1 MTPTDSLPPSFR
13 PGSDGPADRR
23 RIRREPPPQPAATGG
38 PTPRRRSTEGRF
50 PPAGAASPA
59 QAGATRA
66 MPSETRAVPGETR
79 AMRRP
84 AVPNRP
90 RPAEPTRALPVPGA
104 TSPADPDGPHSHAR
118 PGSSAVPMG
127 GPADAGAPEPTRV
140 IPVSSRSRGASVFP
154 DSGGTSVLPSP
165 ERTSVFPESG
175 RTSVFPNSGA
185 PSAPSRPEPWRPESR
200 RPEPRRPEPWRSAPS
215 AGEPFPPPRPEPAPR
230 PASAPRPVPP
240 GQAPPPRRRRR
251 LRPLRWIA
259 VVLVLLIVLV
269 AARAAWLWHRV
280 EDGVGRVDALSGAAD
295 TDGETWLIVGSDARS
310 SGGPV
315 QDETEGARADSIMLL
330 HKAPNGKAAL
340 ISLPR
345 DTYVEIPDEGGD
357 KINAA
362 YSYGGPEL
370 LVRTVEELSGLTV
383 DHYVEVGMGGVQE
396 MVDAVDG
403 VKVCLDYDVDDP
415 DSGLTWDTS
424 QGTCQ
429 TVDGTKALAY
439 SRMRKSDP
447 TGDIGRGLRQRAVIS
462 AVVSKA
468 MGVQTLVNFSRQ
480 DALVDAGTGALTI
493 DRDSGTSSLFGML
506 MAFRSASSDG
516 LTGAPP
522 IDSLDYEPG
531 GIGAAVLLQDETAPD
546 FFAKLREGE
555 LTTSDF
561 NQT

>member
-1 MTPTDSLPPSFR
+1 MILDAGSRARWVPGPELWSYKPMSDSTPSPSAVSA
-13 PGSDGPADRR
+13 PTP
-23 RIRREPPPQPAATGG
+23 EEPAA
-38 PTPRRRSTEGRF
+38 P
-50 PPAGAASPA
+50 AAS
-59 QAGATRA
+59 
-66 MPSETRAVPGETR
+66 
-79 AMRRP
+79 
-84 AVPNRP
+84 
-90 RPAEPTRALPVPGA
+90 
-104 TSPADPDGPHSHAR
+104 ADEGKVA
-118 PGSSAVPMG
+118 A
-127 GPADAGAPEPTRV
+127 
-140 IPVSSRSRGASVFP
+140 
-154 DSGGTSVLPSP
+154 
-165 ERTSVFPESG
+165 
-175 RTSVFPNSGA
+175 
-185 PSAPSRPEPWRPESR
+185 
-200 RPEPRRPEPWRSAPS
+200 
-215 AGEPFPPPRPEPAPR
+215 
-230 PASAPRPVPP
+230 
-240 GQAPPPRRRRR
+240 PRRRRR
-251 LRPLRWIA
+251 AWRIGLVSVLA
-259 VVLVLLIVLV
+259 VVLVLVL
-269 AARAAWLWHRV
+269 
-280 EDGVGRVDALSGAAD
+280 GVGALGLWLRHSLGSKIETIDDPFSAISTRAPQQSVGANQKPA
-295 TDGETWLIVGSDARS
+295 TNILVLGSDSRISAGDPSQWEAGAQRTDAIMIVQV
-310 SGGPV
+310 SGDRQEV
-315 QDETEGARADSIMLL
+315 SVVSI
-330 HKAPNGKAAL
+330 
-340 ISLPR
+340 PR
-345 DTYVEIPDEGGD
+345 DTWVEVPGYGQA

-403 VKVCLDYDVDDP
+403 VEVCLDYDVDDP
-415 DSGLTWDTS
+415 DSGLIWDTS

-468 MGVQTLVNFSRQ
+468 MGVQTVVNFSRQ
-480 DALVDAGTGALTI
+480 NALVDAGTQALTI

-522 IDSLDYEPG
+522 IESLDYEPG

>member
-13 PGSDGPADRR
+13 PDSDGPADRR
-23 RIRREPPPQPAATGG
+23 RIRREPPPQPEATGG
-38 PTPRRRSTEGRF
+38 PTPRRRPTEGRF
-50 PPAGAASPA
+50 PPAGATSSA
-59 QAGATRA
+59 QA
-66 MPSETRAVPGETR
+66 GETR

-84 AVPNRP
+84 AAPNRP
-90 RPAEPTRALPVPGA
+90 RPAEPTRAMPAHGA
-104 TSPADPDGPHSHAR
+104 MSPAGPDEPHSRAR

-127 GPADAGAPEPTRV
+127 GSADAGAPEPTRV
-140 IPVSSRSRGASVFP
+140 VPVSSRPRGASVFP
-154 DSGGTSVLPSP
+154 ESGGTSVFPSA
-165 ERTSVFPESG
+165 ERTSVFPD
-175 RTSVFPNSGA
+175 SGA
-185 PSAPSRPEPWRPESR
+185 SSAPSRPEPWRPESR
-200 RPEPRRPEPWRSAPS
+200 SFEPLRSESRRPEPWRSAPS
-215 AGEPFPPPRPEPAPR
+215 AGEPLPSPRPAPAPR
-230 PASAPRPVPP
+230 PAPP
-240 GQAPPPRRRRR
+240 GQAPPRRRR
-251 LRPLRWIA
+251 RPLRWIA

-269 AARAAWLWHRV
+269 AARAAWLWHEV
-280 EDGVGRVDALSGAAD
+280 ENGVGRVDALSGAAD

-310 SGGPV
+310 NGPI
-315 QDETEGARADSIMLL
+315 QDGTEGARADSIMLL
-330 HKAPNGKAAL
+330 HKASNGKAAL

-362 YSYGGPEL
+362 YSYGGPAL
-370 LVRTVEELSGLTV
+370 LVRTVEKLSGLTV

-403 VKVCLDYDVDDP
+403 VEVCLDYDVDDP

-439 SRMRKSDP
+439 SRMRKADP

-468 MGVQTLVNFSRQ
+468 MGVQTVVNFSRQ
-480 DALVDAGTGALTI
+480 NALVDAGTQALTI
-493 DRDSGTSSLFGML
+493 DKDSGTSSLFGML

>member
-1 MTPTDSLPPSFR
+1 MILDAGPRARWVPGPDLWSYKPMSDSTPSPSAV
-13 PGSDGPADRR
+13 SA
-23 RIRREPPPQPAATGG
+23 
-38 PTPRRRSTEGRF
+38 PTPE
-50 PPAGAASPA
+50 
-59 QAGATRA
+59 
-66 MPSETRAVPGETR
+66 E
-79 AMRRP
+79 
-84 AVPNRP
+84 
-90 RPAEPTRALPVPGA
+90 
-104 TSPADPDGPHSHAR
+104 
-118 PGSSAVPMG
+118 
-127 GPADAGAPEPTRV
+127 
-140 IPVSSRSRGASVFP
+140 
-154 DSGGTSVLPSP
+154 
-165 ERTSVFPESG
+165 
-175 RTSVFPNSGA
+175 
-185 PSAPSRPEPWRPESR
+185 
-200 RPEPRRPEPWRSAPS
+200 
-215 AGEPFPPPRPEPAPR
+215 
-230 PASAPRPVPP
+230 PASAASADE
-240 GQAPPPRRRRR
+240 GEKAAPRRRRR
-251 LRPLRWIA
+251 AWRIGLISVLA
-259 VVLVLLIVLV
+259 VVLVLVL
-269 AARAAWLWHRV
+269 
-280 EDGVGRVDALSGAAD
+280 GVGALGLWLRHSLGSKIETIDDPFSSISTRAPQQAVGANQKPA
-295 TDGETWLIVGSDARS
+295 TNILVLGSDSRISAGDPSQWEAGAQRTDAIMIVQV
-310 SGGPV
+310 SGDRQEV
-315 QDETEGARADSIMLL
+315 SVVSI
-330 HKAPNGKAAL
+330 
-340 ISLPR
+340 PR
-345 DTYVEIPDEGGD
+345 DTWVEVPGYGQA

-403 VKVCLDYDVDDP
+403 VEVCLDYDVDDP
-415 DSGLTWDTS
+415 DSGLIWDTS

-468 MGVQTLVNFSRQ
+468 MGVQTVVNFSRQ
-480 DALVDAGTGALTI
+480 NALVDAGTQALTI

-522 IDSLDYEPG
+522 IESLDYEPG

>member
-1 MTPTDSLPPSFR
+1 
-13 PGSDGPADRR
+13 
-23 RIRREPPPQPAATGG
+23 
-38 PTPRRRSTEGRF
+38 
-50 PPAGAASPA
+50 
-59 QAGATRA
+59 
-66 MPSETRAVPGETR
+66 
-79 AMRRP
+79 
-84 AVPNRP
+84 
-90 RPAEPTRALPVPGA
+90 
-104 TSPADPDGPHSHAR
+104 
-118 PGSSAVPMG
+118 
-127 GPADAGAPEPTRV
+127 
-140 IPVSSRSRGASVFP
+140 
-154 DSGGTSVLPSP
+154 
-165 ERTSVFPESG
+165 
-175 RTSVFPNSGA
+175 
-185 PSAPSRPEPWRPESR
+185 
-200 RPEPRRPEPWRSAPS
+200 
-215 AGEPFPPPRPEPAPR
+215 
-230 PASAPRPVPP
+230 
-240 GQAPPPRRRRR
+240 
-251 LRPLRWIA
+251 
-259 VVLVLLIVLV
+259 
-269 AARAAWLWHRV
+269 
-280 EDGVGRVDALSGAAD
+280 
-295 TDGETWLIVGSDARS
+295 
-310 SGGPV
+310 
-315 QDETEGARADSIMLL
+315 MLL

-403 VKVCLDYDVDDP
+403 VEVCLDYDVDDP

-468 MGVQTLVNFSRQ
+468 MGVQTVVNFSRQ
-480 DALVDAGTGALTI
+480 NALVDAGTGALTI

-522 IDSLDYEPG
+522 IESLDYEPG

>member
-1 MTPTDSLPPSFR
+1 
-13 PGSDGPADRR
+13 
-23 RIRREPPPQPAATGG
+23 
-38 PTPRRRSTEGRF
+38 
-50 PPAGAASPA
+50 
-59 QAGATRA
+59 
-66 MPSETRAVPGETR
+66 
-79 AMRRP
+79 MRRP

-104 TSPADPDGPHSHAR
+104 MSPADPDGPHSHAR

-127 GPADAGAPEPTRV
+127 DPADAGAPEPTRV
-140 IPVSSRSRGASVFP
+140 IPVSP
-154 DSGGTSVLPSP
+154 Q
-165 ERTSVFPESG
+165 SG
-175 RTSVFPNSGA
+175 RTSVFPGSGRTSVFPGSGRTSVFPA
-185 PSAPSRPEPWRPESR
+185 DSRASSDPPRPD
-200 RPEPRRPEPWRSAPS
+200 PPRPEPWRSEPRRPQPWRPAPS
-215 AGEPFPPPRPEPAPR
+215 TEEAFPSPQPR
-230 PASAPRPVPP
+230 PAPAP
-240 GQAPPPRRRRR
+240 GQTPPRRRRR

-403 VKVCLDYDVDDP
+403 VEVCLDYDVDDP

>member
-13 PGSDGPADRR
+13 PDPEPADRR
-23 RIRREPPPQPAATGG
+23 RGRREDPPRPVASGR
-38 PTPRRRSTEGRF
+38 PTPRRRSTEERF

-59 QAGATRA
+59 RAGETRA
-66 MPSETRAVPGETR
+66 MPGETR

-84 AVPNRP
+84 AAPNRP
-90 RPAEPTRALPVPGA
+90 RPAEPTRALHAHGA
-104 TSPADPDGPHSHAR
+104 GSPADAGPHSHAR

-127 GPADAGAPEPTRV
+127 RSADAGAPEPTRV
-140 IPVSSRSRGASVFP
+140 IPVSP
-154 DSGGTSVLPSP
+154 Q
-165 ERTSVFPESG
+165 SG
-175 RTSVFPNSGA
+175 RTSVFPGSGRTSVFPGSGRTSVFPA
-185 PSAPSRPEPWRPESR
+185 DSRASSDPPRPD
-200 RPEPRRPEPWRSAPS
+200 PPRPEPWRSEPRRPQPWRPAPS
-215 AGEPFPPPRPEPAPR
+215 AEEAFPSPQPR
-230 PASAPRPVPP
+230 PAPAP
-240 GQAPPPRRRRR
+240 GQTPPRRRRR

-269 AARAAWLWHRV
+269 AARAAVLWHKV
-280 EDGVGRVDALSGAAD
+280 NAGVGRVDALSGAAD
-295 TDGETWLIVGSDARS
+295 TDGETWLIVGSDAR
-310 SGGPV
+310 GGPI

-403 VKVCLDYDVDDP
+403 VEVCLDYDVDDP

-429 TVDGTKALAY
+429 TVDGTRALAY

-493 DRDSGTSSLFGML
+493 DQDSGTASLLGML
-506 MAFRSASSDG
+506 MAFRSASGDG

-522 IDSLDYEPG
+522 IESLDYEPG

-546 FFAKLREGE
+546 FFDKLRQGE
-555 LTTSDF
+555 LTKSDF

>member
-13 PGSDGPADRR
+13 PDSDGPADRR
-23 RIRREPPPQPAATGG
+23 RIRREPPPQPEATGG
-38 PTPRRRSTEGRF
+38 PTPRRRPTEGRF
-50 PPAGAASPA
+50 PPAGATSSA
-59 QAGATRA
+59 QA
-66 MPSETRAVPGETR
+66 GETR

-84 AVPNRP
+84 AAPNRP
-90 RPAEPTRALPVPGA
+90 RPAEPTRAMPAHGA
-104 TSPADPDGPHSHAR
+104 MSPAGPDEPHSRAR

-127 GPADAGAPEPTRV
+127 GSADAGAPEPTRV
-140 IPVSSRSRGASVFP
+140 VPVSSRPRG
-154 DSGGTSVLPSP
+154 
-165 ERTSVFPESG
+165 TSVFPESG
-175 RTSVFPNSGA
+175 GTSVFPSAERTSVFPDSGA
-185 PSAPSRPEPWRPESR
+185 SSAPSRPEPWRPESR
-200 RPEPRRPEPWRSAPS
+200 SFEPLRSESRRPEPWRSAPS
-215 AGEPFPPPRPEPAPR
+215 AGEPLPSPRPAPAPR
-230 PASAPRPVPP
+230 PAPP
-240 GQAPPPRRRRR
+240 GQAPPRRRR
-251 LRPLRWIA
+251 RPLRWIA

-269 AARAAWLWHRV
+269 AARAAWLWHEV
-280 EDGVGRVDALSGAAD
+280 ENGVGRVDALSGAAD

-403 VKVCLDYDVDDP
+403 VEVCLDYDVDDP

-468 MGVQTLVNFSRQ
+468 MGVQTVVNFSRQ
-480 DALVDAGTGALTI
+480 DALVDAGTQALTI
-493 DRDSGTSSLFGML
+493 DKDSGTSSLFGML

-522 IDSLDYEPG
+522 IESLDYEPG